1 VRSVAVNEM
10 SCAPGV
16 SVIRSIRVPRD
27 MRAAAGDPSA
37 SSTVRAR
44 PSTVTTTSYSTFPT
58 IPHSTPSTTTFG
70 SVHGPWKVTENG
82 ASASPPTVINRYD
95 VSLVISVVIGVN
107 TGATM
112 PPNDFGTTDT
122 VTSDESA
129 AYTTGSRMRN
139 SAVSIATPCFIAL
152 DPGAGGAM
160 RPGRPYTTRDL
171 PPTDTES
178 GARRPGPSRR
188 PSRHARTNSDTAAFA
203 AASSRAPGD
212 EQSVSVSVP
221 DSK

>member
-1 VRSVAVNEM
+1 
-10 SCAPGV
+10 
-16 SVIRSIRVPRD
+16 
-27 MRAAAGDPSA
+27 
-37 SSTVRAR
+37 
-44 PSTVTTTSYSTFPT
+44 
-58 IPHSTPSTTTFG
+58 
-70 SVHGPWKVTENG
+70 
-82 ASASPPTVINRYD
+82 ASPPTVINRYD
-95 VSLVISVVIGVN
+95 VSPVISVVIGVN

-122 VTSDESA
+122 VTSADSA

-152 DPGAGGAM
+152 DPGSGGAM

-188 PSRHARTNSDTAAFA
+188 PSRHARPNSDTAALA
-203 AASSRAPGD
+203 AAATRAPGD
-212 EQSVSVSVP
+212 DQRVTATGPESHASAPARDPAPRGHPASPVRKPPKSNPTSVKNNPCDVSPTVTP
-221 DSK
+221 P